1 MKISIVIPTIGREKY
16 LNLSLRSVVDQ
27 IEPFDEIVVFDNSVS
42 QDIEVD
48 LNSKANSK
56 ITIIRSGG
64 QLDPISSWNKAVQSC
79 SNEYIVILGD
89 DDIATEKFSI
99 EIRRSLQYS
108 DVVIARAEAIDENG
122 IKTQDL
128 PYPEQEVLNYCD
140 FFKKRLTGKC
150 SLFVPGIA
158 FSKRLFNSVGG
169 FSNTNIEGCAYSDEL
184 LLFSM
189 CLMNSKIAFTREVC
203 WSYRIHSGQI
213 AGVKSIEDVLNT
225 SCKYIEKFEETLINL
240 CGKEERAIYCEVSS
254 IDYLIRVVQYRLT
267 LFSQFAA
274 LNSSFTTFQL
284 MLVRELYGTHI
295 IQVVQ
300 AAALQLAATKSYL
313 KYTKA
318 GRFIKKLIKK

>member
-16 LNLSLRSVVDQ
+16 LNLALQSVVNQ
-27 IEPFDEIVVFDNSVS
+27 IEPFDEIVVFDNSIS
-42 QDIEVD
+42 QDIEID
-48 LNSKANSK
+48 LNCNANSK

-64 QLDPISSWNKAVQSC
+64 QLDPICSWNRAVQSC
-79 SNEYIVILGD
+79 SNEYVAILGD
-89 DDIATEKFSI
+89 DDIATAKFSI

-128 PYPEQEVLNYCD
+128 PYPEQEVLDYCD
-140 FFKKRLTGKC
+140 FFEKRLTGNC
-150 SLFVPGIA
+150 SLFVPGLA
-158 FSKRLFNSVGG
+158 FSKKIFNSVGG

-189 CLMNSKIAFTREVC
+189 CLMNSKIAITREVC

-240 CGKEERAIYCEVSS
+240 CGKEERAIYCGVSS
-254 IDYLIRVVQYRLT
+254 FNYLIRVVRYRLT

-274 LNSSFTTFQL
+274 LNSSFITFQL
-284 MLVRELYGTHI
+284 MLVRELYGKRKI
-295 IQVVQ
+295 KVGQ
-300 AAALQLAATKSYL
+300 AVALHLAATKIYL
-313 KYTKA
+313 KNTKA